1 MTKLPNDLFQFVSL
15 AALPMIA
22 FFAGRDAS
30 GKEILTRQTRHVPRR
45 HRHSSVKNLKAQ
57 DLRSIGWAEGVMR
70 IDRRMVS
77 EDRSNMPAFAGDDV
91 RDVISYV
98 RTLAMIRRN

>member
-1 MTKLPNDLFQFVSL
+1 
-15 AALPMIA
+15 
-22 FFAGRDAS
+22 
-30 GKEILTRQTRHVPRR
+30 
-45 HRHSSVKNLKAQ
+45 
-57 DLRSIGWAEGVMR
+57 LRSIGWAEGVMR